1 MEMSILSLRISCVY
15 LDSLPDRGRSEEVSD
30 GVGALGDDQI
40 GGVGKDWSRGR
51 GREETNF

>member
-15 LDSLPDRGRSEEVSD
+15 LDSLSDRGRSEEVSD